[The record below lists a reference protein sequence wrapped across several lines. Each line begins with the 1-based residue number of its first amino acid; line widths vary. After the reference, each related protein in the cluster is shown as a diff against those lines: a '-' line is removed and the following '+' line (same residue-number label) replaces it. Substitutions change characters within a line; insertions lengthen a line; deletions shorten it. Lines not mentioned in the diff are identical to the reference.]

1 MSGLS
6 SALSSGF
13 LSDESL
19 VVSSSVPTETKSC
32 SMNTYGRGEW
42 GALSEV
48 LEEKVDKDENEH
60 CLNKAWAGLV
70 YPGPPGG
77 EDQVL

>member
-48 LEEKVDKDENEH
+48 LEEKVNKDEDEH
-60 CLNKAWAGLV
+60 CLKKAWAGL
-70 YPGPPGG
+70 
-77 EDQVL
+77 L